1 MPGTDPVAT
10 LDAVLDVLA
19 AAHVPFLPELPDRGV
34 GADMIGRGA
43 ALLVD
48 LPVDLQPAGWRLVD
62 RPGRDLARARAWWR
76 EDLDV
81 LAERA
86 DGYRGPLTVTAAGP
100 WTLAA
105 SLERPRGGAVA
116 GDRGARR
123 DVADSLAEGLT
134 GVLADVARAVPGARP
149 VLQLDEPSL
158 PAVLAGRLPTPSGY
172 GRLPAVDAPEVE
184 AALAAVTARVRGAGA
199 RVAVH
204 CCAPDAP
211 VDLLARVG
219 ADVVGVDVSA
229 DLADRAAPAPQRWER
244 LAATVERGVRLALGV
259 LDPRAQPIGSG
270 SSAAAAGRAQRLTRR
285 WREAGM
291 APGSLTGTGI
301 TPGCG
306 LVGAGAGAVPALRAC
321 VAVADALAETLE
333 EAA

>member
-1 MPGTDPVAT
+1 MPGTDPVAA
-10 LDAVLDVLA
+10 LDVVLDVLA
-19 AAHVPFLPELPDRGV
+19 PPHVPFLPELPDRGV

-62 RPGRDLARARAWWR
+62 RPGRDHARARAWWR
-76 EDLDV
+76 QDLDV

-86 DGYRGPLTVTAAGP
+86 DGYEGLLAVTICGP

-105 SLERPRGGAVA
+105 SLERPRGGAAA

-123 DVADSLAEGLT
+123 DIAESLSEGVAGL
-134 GVLADVARAVPGARP
+134 LADLSRAVPGARP
-149 VLQLDEPSL
+149 LVQLDEPSL

-172 GRLPAVDAPEVE
+172 GRLPAVEAWEAEVVLAGVV
-184 AALAAVTARVRGAGA
+184 AAVRGAGA

-204 CCAPDAP
+204 CCAGDAP

-219 ADVVGVDVSA
+219 ADVLGADVSA
-229 DLADRAAPAPQRWER
+229 DLAGAAPADRSRWER
-244 LAATVERGVRLALGV
+244 LAAAQERGARLALGV
-259 LDPRAQPIGSG
+259 LDPRDPPAGPRP
-270 SSAAAAGRAQRLTRR
+270 AAAADLARRLVHR
-285 WREAGM
+285 WRGAGM
-291 APGSLTGTGI
+291 ASASLAGTGL
-301 TPGCG
+301 TPSCG
-306 LVGAGAGAVPALRAC
+306 LVGAGAAAVPVLRTCA
-321 VAVADALAETLE
+321 AVADALAESLE